1 MPRQTQDP
9 LVVTDRSAIHQQQA
23 LKGPLVMRESTWEVL
38 SFAIPALLGLAIVM
52 FAIFAR

>member
-1 MPRQTQDP
+1 
-9 LVVTDRSAIHQQQA
+9 
-23 LKGPLVMRESTWEVL
+23 MRESTWEVL